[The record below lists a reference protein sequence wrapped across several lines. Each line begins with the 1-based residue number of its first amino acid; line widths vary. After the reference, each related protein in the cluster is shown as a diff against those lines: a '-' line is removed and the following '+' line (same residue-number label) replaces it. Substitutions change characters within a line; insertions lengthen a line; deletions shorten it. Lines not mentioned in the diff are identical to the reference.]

1 MTPDCYI
8 NFLVICCPLF
18 SFDYCPLL
26 TPLNTLLFPS
36 IPSKTSTSLANLLL
50 RVPSISQAWFHVL
63 HFFLQISN
71 SVPGPLAGKHHSG
84 LSGKKS
90 NVLEEEQKT
99 KIEKGIEDGKGR
111 EGKEEKE
118 EKDGG
123 GAGNGIYKYFH
134 FTRCSKRVAERKRT
148 SSTFARVS
156 TG

>member
-1 MTPDCYI
+1 MI
-8 NFLVICCPLF
+8 HSKKFAFSVI
-18 SFDYCPLL
+18 
-26 TPLNTLLFPS
+26 S
-36 IPSKTSTSLANLLL
+36 IEMVFILIY
-50 RVPSISQAWFHVL
+50 SIIIVK
-63 HFFLQISN
+63 
-71 SVPGPLAGKHHSG
+71 GKHHSG